1 MPLSPELRAAYENA
15 RYIVHDDREP
25 ILRIGE
31 PCPELDELLE
41 DDGADAAAFITPFNP
56 GGIRRHED
64 ENNRY
69 FAEFREVAD
78 ALSYEQYLGEGND
91 PEGEWPHEP
100 SLLFV
105 GMPLAEAEALGRRFG
120 QLAIV
125 YIRKGEPAQLVVL

>member
-41 DDGADAAAFITPFNP
+41 DDGADAAAFITAFNP

-69 FAEFREVAD
+69 FAELREVAD

-100 SLLFV
+100 SLLLV
-105 GMPLAEAEALGRRFG
+105 GISRADAEALGRRFG

-125 YIRKGEPAQLVVL
+125 YIRKGGPAELVVL